1 MSPREEESADLDQ
14 PRLFDVPT
22 PVAPPT
28 STEQVTQVFEFWV
41 ATFRSSTKGPRPVL
55 SDKRRSKITR
65 ALSDYGLQTC
75 LDAITG
81 CAMSDWHM
89 GDNPRG
95 KRYDDLEL
103 IFRDSAHIERFA
115 TICAEGGNSARAE
128 FLSEP

>member
-1 MSPREEESADLDQ
+1 MSVSDLDS

-22 PVAPPT
+22 PVAPPVIA
-28 STEQVTQVFEFWV
+28 SNDIQAVFDFW
-41 ATFRSSTKGPRPVL
+41 ASTFRAATKGPKPVL
-55 SDKRRSKITR
+55 SDKRRSKISR
-65 ALSDYGLQTC
+65 ALNDYGLQTC

-103 IFRDSAHIERFA
+103 ILRDSAHIERFA
-115 TICAEGGNSARAE
+115 TICAEGGNSAATE
-128 FLSEP
+128 FLDE

>member
-1 MSPREEESADLDQ
+1 MSVSDLDS

-22 PVAPPT
+22 PVAPPVIPNDDI
-28 STEQVTQVFEFWV
+28 QAVFDFW
-41 ATFRSSTKGPRPVL
+41 ASTFRAATKGPTPVL
-55 SDKRRSKITR
+55 SDKRRSKISR
-65 ALSDYGLQTC
+65 ALNDYGLQTC

-103 IFRDSAHIERFA
+103 ILRDSAHIERFA
-115 TICAEGGNSARAE
+115 TICAEGGNSAATE
-128 FLSEP
+128 FLDD